1 MKAIY
6 ILFFATLVLTLQSCT
21 PQCRKPDVFTDS
33 IPTLYPDYA
42 GVTFPVN
49 IAPPNFIIRE
59 NGEAF
64 QTEIGC
70 GETTDILYTSKRPEV
85 IIPQKA
91 WKNLLQK
98 AAGKEIFIRITLLNG
113 EKWKRYADIRDTISA
128 EPIDEYLAYRL
139 LYPGYELWNE
149 MGIYQ
154 RNLTDYEETAIAENR
169 SFDKQ
174 CINCH
179 TFNQNSPE
187 TMMVHVR
194 GKSGGTLISKS
205 GQVKK
210 VNTKPAGFKNGGTYA
225 AWHPSGR
232 YIAFSMNEIQQF
244 FHSFGRKPI
253 EVSDLAADLT
263 VYDTEKEIFHIDS
276 LICGDEYMETFPNWT
291 PDGKTL
297 YFCRGN
303 AYKEKMPLD
312 SIRYDLC
319 SIEFDTASGKFG
331 NLKCV
336 YPASQQGKSVS
347 FPRVSPD
354 GKHLMFTLSDY
365 GNFSI
370 WHPESE
376 LCLLTF
382 DTGKIRLLNE
392 VNSDNVESFH
402 TWSSSGR
409 WFVFSSKRL
418 DGLWARPFFAAF
430 NPETGKAGKPFV
442 LPQKNPHF
450 YDTFTKT
457 YNLPELIKEPVRN
470 GKDMVEAIF

>member
-1 MKAIY
+1 MKTIH
-6 ILFFATLVLTLQSCT
+6 ILFAVLLVIVSQSCT
-21 PQCRKPDVFTDS
+21 EQCSKPDVFTDS
-33 IPTLYPDYA
+33 IPDIYPDYT

-59 NGEAF
+59 SGEAY

-70 GETTDILYTSKRPEV
+70 GETTDILYASKHPEV
-85 IIPQKA
+85 IIPPKA
-91 WKNLLQK
+91 WGKLLQK
-98 AAGKEIFIRITLLNG
+98 ATGKEIFIRITLLNKG
-113 EKWKRYADIRDTISA
+113 KWKRYADIKDTIST
-128 EPIDEYLAYRL
+128 EPIDAYLAYRL

-154 RNLTDYEETAIAENR
+154 RNLTNYEETAIAENR
-169 SFDKQ
+169 SFGKQ

-194 GKSGGTLISKS
+194 GKSGGTLIAKN
-205 GQVKK
+205 GKVKK
-210 VNTKPAGFKNGGTYA
+210 IDTKPEGFKNSGTYA

-244 FHSFGRKPI
+244 FHSSGRKPI
-253 EVSDLAADLT
+253 EVSDLAADLM
-263 VYDTEKEIFHIDS
+263 VYDTDKQICLTDS
-276 LICGDEYMETFPNWT
+276 LICGDKYMETFPNWT
-291 PDGKTL
+291 PDGKTI

-303 AYKEKMPLD
+303 AYKEKLPLD

-319 SIEFDTASGKFG
+319 SVGFDPASGEFS

-336 YPASQQGKSVS
+336 YKASEQGKSVS

-382 DTGKIRLLNE
+382 STGEIRLMNE
-392 VNSDNVESFH
+392 VNSNDVESFH

-418 DGLWARPFFAAF
+418 DGLWARPFFASF
-430 NPETGKAGKPFV
+430 NSETGKAGKPFL
-442 LPQKNPHF
+442 LPQKNPRF

-457 YNLPELIKEPVRN
+457 YNLPELIKEPVHI
-470 GKDMVEAIF
+470 GKELVEAVR

>member
-1 MKAIY
+1 MKTIY

-59 NGEAF
+59 NGKVF

-194 GKSGGTLISKS
+194 GKSGGTLISKN

-244 FHSFGRKPI
+244 FHSSGRKPI
-253 EVSDLAADLT
+253 EVSDLAADLM
-263 VYDTEKEIFHIDS
+263 VYDTEKEIFHTDS
-276 LICGDEYMETFPNWT
+276 LICGDKYMETFPNWT

-382 DTGKIRLLNE
+382 DTGEIRLLNE

-442 LPQKNPHF
+442 LPQKNPRF

-470 GKDMVEAIF
+470 GKDLVEAIF